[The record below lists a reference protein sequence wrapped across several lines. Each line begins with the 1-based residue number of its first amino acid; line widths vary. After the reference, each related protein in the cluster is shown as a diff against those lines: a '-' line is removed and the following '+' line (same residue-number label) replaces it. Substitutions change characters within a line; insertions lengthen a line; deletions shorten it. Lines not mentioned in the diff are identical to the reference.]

1 MAQFHFQ
8 LEGVLRH
15 RERIEMDCQRQ
26 LALAQGEMS
35 RLQAE
40 LRALNEH
47 VQATT
52 GDVRDNHLT
61 GRLDLSFLAAHRRY
75 VLGMQRKAIGLIQRA
90 AQQQRTVEEA
100 QKKLAE
106 AMKQRKILEKLRE
119 KQHRRWAEALARKEA
134 AELDE
139 ITTQMSHRA
148 SVEGLEPTR

>member
-15 RERIEMDCQRQ
+15 RDRVEKDCQRE
-26 LALAQGEMS
+26 LGLAQAEMS

-40 LRALNEH
+40 LRGLNDQ
-47 VQATT
+47 VQSTT
-52 GDVRDNHLT
+52 ADVRNNHLT
-61 GRLDLSFLAAHRRY
+61 GRLDLSYLAAHRRY
-75 VLGMQRKAIGLIQRA
+75 VLGMQRRAMGLIQKA
-90 AQQQRTVEEA
+90 AQQQRIVEEA

-119 KQHRRWAEALARKEA
+119 KQHRRWAESLARKEA

-148 SVEGLEPTR
+148 LSEGLEPTP